1 MSVPKGCLRTDRRAG
16 SLRKMG
22 AVCIF
27 FRKFAPE
34 TKTIHDMAITEIR
47 PGIHYVGVNDR
58 TTTRFEGLWPL
69 PIGVSYNSYLV
80 VGEQVA
86 LIDTVE
92 ESFGSRLFEN
102 IREVI
107 GDRKIDYLVVNHM
120 EPDHS
125 SSIAALRLRYPDLKI
140 VGNAKTLQ
148 MIGGYYGI
156 DAGTLEV
163 KEGDTLDLGG
173 GKVLSF
179 HLIPMVHWPETMVT
193 WYAAE
198 GVIFSGDAF
207 GTFGALDGGITDSE
221 VEVDRYWDEMRRY
234 YACIVGKYGT
244 PVQKALQKVGGLE
257 IRTICPT
264 HGPVWQERIGEVV
277 ALYDRTQRLIRDAFL
292 FGCFTGLSY
301 VDIRQL
307 TPQNIQYQDR
317 QIWICTSRC
326 KTASEVSVRL
336 FPVAEAILSRHLP
349 VPEDGRIFDLPTNG
363 WCNACLQVVLQQAGI
378 SRHITF
384 HCARH
389 TFATTIT
396 LSQGVAIETIC
407 KLLGHK
413 NIRTTQIYATLTH
426 AKLANDMELLS
437 ERLEKQFAP

>member
-163 KEGDTLDLGG
+163 KEGDTLDLGA
-173 GKVLSF
+173 GKLLTF

-234 YACIVGKYGT
+234 YACIVGKYGA

-264 HGPVWQERIGEVV
+264 HGPVWQQEIGRVIGIYDQLSRYEGEPGVV
-277 ALYDRTQRLIRDAFL
+277 IAYGSMYGNTAQMAEKIARELAVQGVKNIIVYNLSYADISNVIRDIFKYDTLIVGSPTYNGEL
-292 FGCFTGLSY
+292 FPEVGSLLQKISERCIPCRKFAYFGSY
-301 VDIRQL
+301 
-307 TPQNIQYQDR
+307 T
-317 QIWICTSRC
+317 W
-326 KTASEVSVRL
+326 AGAAVRL
-336 FPVAEAILSRHLP
+336 LGEFAQKMKWEAICQ
-349 VPEDGRIFDLPTNG
+349 PTEMK
-363 WCNACLQVVLQQAGI
+363 
-378 SRHITF
+378 
-384 HCARH
+384 
-389 TFATTIT
+389 
-396 LSQGVAIETIC
+396 QGYDDQGAQCCTALAKAIAE
-407 KLLGHK
+407 K
-413 NIRTTQIYATLTH
+413 IR
-426 AKLANDMELLS
+426 
-437 ERLEKQFAP
+437 